1 MVDTRLL
8 VRIDAFLAL
17 FALLL
22 VLATFYLV
30 VRAPLV
36 GLSAL
41 VVLALGLYA
50 LGSYVSGFLDG
61 VGGTDGARDGN
72 ADQDGDGEQDGD
84 GKRDGSEKRDWDG
97 GGVGTPA
104 GPEADAR
111 E

>member
-8 VRIDAFLAL
+8 VRIDAFLGL

-36 GLSAL
+36 GVFAL

-50 LGSYVSGFLDG
+50 LGSYIDGFLDG
-61 VGGTDGARDGN
+61 VDDGPSA
-72 ADQDGDGEQDGD
+72 A
-84 GKRDGSEKRDWDG
+84 
-97 GGVGTPA
+97 
-104 GPEADAR
+104 ADAR
-111 E
+111 RGAGTDDGGNAAATADAVEGEGGEAATGSRTDARE